1 MEDVF
6 NTLTGRVRQATLPD
20 YGVVQIDGSPAVRVN
35 TQGGFATQRGLVT
48 LKDPHN
54 PGRLKGMDRSFTD
67 FEKFYT
73 PTSDELRVRHYWTWG
88 RRPTPAERYYY

>member
-1 MEDVF
+1 M
-6 NTLTGRVRQATLPD
+6 
-20 YGVVQIDGSPAVRVN
+20 
-35 TQGGFATQRGLVT
+35 T

-88 RRPTPAERYYY
+88 RRPTRQRGTITRVLERT